1 MDEGEIGA
9 GELVVTSGEAAM
21 LFEPADQPLDDIA
34 LAIGTPVHQT
44 RPRLGGELRD
54 DCADAAAA
62 QMLAHRP
69 AGIATI
75 GQQSSRPAARPTGT
89 GALDRASRHQGLER
103 HLLVPLASGQDEGDR
118 SATALAAQ
126 VQLAAEA
133 APRAAERLIFLP
145 PLAPAA

>member
-1 MDEGEIGA
+1 MY
-9 GELVVTSGEAAM
+9 
-21 LFEPADQPLDDIA
+21 
-34 LAIGTPVHQT
+34 
-44 RPRLGGELRD
+44 
-54 DCADAAAA
+54 
-62 QMLAHRP
+62 
-69 AGIATI
+69 
-75 GQQSSRPAARPTGT
+75 
-89 GALDRASRHQGLER
+89 R